1 MPPSLPEEKTMQ
13 EVVHE
18 LTQQVIGGPNIYD
31 PKKYV
36 AMRGKLVDSLP
47 SSQDELPAR

>member
-18 LTQQVIGGPNIYD
+18 LTQQVIGGPNSYD

-47 SSQDELPAR
+47 ASQDELPAR